1 MSGNRVWQGLILGV
15 AVGLTAVA
23 AIFAVRLLI
32 HPTSPE
38 EVAEAFFRAGYRH
51 EYASAWD
58 LVSSQDQAARSQEA
72 YLSANSLPTDQ
83 QAALYEQ
90 LAAWGEFEVL
100 AISSSRPDQ
109 AILTANVR
117 FPNSAQSD
125 VQDLLAAAGDSAAS
139 QTALLEEL
147 GALSDREALQFF
159 EGDVS
164 FNLGLEGNRWR
175 VVQHWGSAVTVLLE
189 AAVSPDLPW
198 EFYPVQTEMLAL
210 PGELVKATYLAR
222 NNTDESITAK
232 AVHEVGPAEYAS
244 YFQTVQCFCFTE
256 QTLAPAE
263 QREMVLLFRI
273 DFTLPQ
279 GVREIRN
286 RYTFYALESFPA
298 EG

>member
-1 MSGNRVWQGLILGV
+1 MPRNLVWQGLILGV

-23 AIFAVRLLI
+23 AVFAVQQLI
-32 HPTSPE
+32 RPAAPE
-38 EVAEAFFRAGYRH
+38 EVAEAFFKAGYQH
-51 EYASAWD
+51 DYASAWD
-58 LVSSQDQAARSQEA
+58 LVSSQDQAARSQEE
-72 YLSANSLPTDQ
+72 YLAANPLPTDQ
-83 QAALYEQ
+83 QAALFEQ
-90 LAAWGEFEVL
+90 LAAWGEFEVV

-109 AILTANVR
+109 AILTAQVR
-117 FPNSAQSD
+117 FPNSAQSE
-125 VQDLLAAAGDSAAS
+125 VQDLLAAAGDPAAS
-139 QTALLEEL
+139 QTALLKEL
-147 GALSDREALQFF
+147 RSLSDQEALQFF

-164 FNLGLEGNRWR
+164 FNLALEDNRWR

-198 EFYPVQTEMLAL
+198 EFYPVQSEMLAL

-232 AVHEVGPAEYAS
+232 AVHEVGPADYAS

-256 QTLAPAE
+256 QTLAPGE

-279 GVREIRN
+279 GVGEIRN
-286 RYTFYALESFPA
+286 RYTFYTLESFPA